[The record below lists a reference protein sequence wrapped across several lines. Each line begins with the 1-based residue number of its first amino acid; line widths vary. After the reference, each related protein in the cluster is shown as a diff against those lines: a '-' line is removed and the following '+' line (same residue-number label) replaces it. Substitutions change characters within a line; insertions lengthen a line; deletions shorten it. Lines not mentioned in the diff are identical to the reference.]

1 MTKSD
6 SKLWYFVSRLGEK
19 VYKRGEMLHGI
30 NDIAVFGIGDM
41 RLRANEFSELSRPEC
56 SLNIVVS

>member
-1 MTKSD
+1 MMQSD
-6 SKLWYFVSRLGEK
+6 SKLWYLVSHLGEK

-30 NDIAVFGIGDM
+30 NVIAAFDIGDM
-41 RLRANEFSELSRPEC
+41 RLRANEFSELARPEC